1 MNRPVVIVS
10 SGRFDS
16 ATLPDVQ
23 ITPPTRFVQ
32 NDPLAIDRFQV
43 TLSPFGYPQF
53 RLSFRVALLCIANIR
68 TEYSQPNVTRKNNSQ
83 GGTNDDLSNLVR
95 SLNSLVS

>member
-1 MNRPVVIVS
+1 MNRAVGIVS

-32 NDPLAIDRFQV
+32 NDPSAIDRFQV
-43 TLSPFGYPQF
+43 TLSPLGYPHFSFSF
-53 RLSFRVALLCIANIR
+53 RLALLFI
-68 TEYSQPNVTRKNNSQ
+68 VK
-83 GGTNDDLSNLVR
+83 
-95 SLNSLVS
+95 